1 MPPAWLPLAAIV
13 AIIAVSAIRLL
24 SVQMGHG
31 VKAYGFGRHAD
42 IQRVTERNWRLA
54 VAAIL
59 AFATIAW
66 LKPQWEL
73 ALGRPDWAGNA
84 IVRWAASAL
93 FLVCFLI
100 IAAAQIQMGASWRI
114 GVPKE
119 GPGAL
124 VAQGLFRWSR
134 NPIFVGMIGA
144 LFALF
149 LWSPHI
155 GTAAILAAIWTLT
168 LIQVRIEEEAL
179 REKHGDA
186 YERYAAEVGRWFGR
200 HEHWTKA
207 DAR

>member
-13 AIIAVSAIRLL
+13 AVIAVSAVRLFA
-24 SVQMGHG
+24 VQSAHG
-31 VKAYGFGRHAD
+31 VKAYGFGRHAE
-42 IQRVTERNWRLA
+42 IQRVAERNWRLA

-66 LKPQWEL
+66 LRPEWEL
-73 ALGRPDWAGNA
+73 ALGRPDWAPNTP
-84 IVRWAASAL
+84 IRWTASAL

-100 IAAAQIQMGASWRI
+100 IAVAQIQMGASWRI

-124 VAQGLFRWSR
+124 VAHGLFRWSR
-134 NPIFVGMIGA
+134 NPIFVGMIGTLVA
-144 LFALF
+144 FF

-155 GTAAILAAIWTLT
+155 GTAAVLAATWTLV

-179 REKHGDA
+179 REKHGEA
-186 YERYAAEVGRWFGR
+186 YEAYAARVPRWFGWR
-200 HEHWTKA
+200 
-207 DAR
+207 